1 MAADNPNTI
10 AAALDLRR
18 WTTTLSGASL
28 PKISIKNMLKN
39 REIGRRGRPA
49 SHRLLSSMPN
59 TSSASECPISY
70 HASSMP
76 NTSAAF
82 TLSEKANLVNRS
94 VVHLKF
100 NIDRLNSG
108 LFRCI
113 HLPDEKLIGIG
124 QEKNLRLYV
133 RRPPYYKFSY
143 ETHVPDD
150 GFITDFVCNA
160 RVFYCSLDEIDEG
173 ILQWHRLQPERGTLL
188 RRREAYFS
196 ISYTMDDQHFV
207 IGRAGGYISIVGT
220 DEPTHY
226 SFEAHEND
234 IKAICCSK
242 VNPSIFYSGCSN
254 GFCKMWDY
262 RTPNNCIPLATST
275 GNDYSIT
282 HIDSDSYDRYI
293 VTTSGRVKFNIW
305 DVRRFS
311 ENISFNMQ
319 QRQRTNLL
327 DEISYFDKGR
337 HYT

>member
-160 RVFYCSLDEIDEG
+160 RGDQLAYTISDDQFFDGENF
-173 ILQWHRLQPERGTLL
+173 
-188 RRREAYFS
+188 REAYFS

-207 IGRAGGYISIVGT
+207 IGRAGGYISI
-220 DEPTHY
+220 
-226 SFEAHEND
+226 FEAHEND